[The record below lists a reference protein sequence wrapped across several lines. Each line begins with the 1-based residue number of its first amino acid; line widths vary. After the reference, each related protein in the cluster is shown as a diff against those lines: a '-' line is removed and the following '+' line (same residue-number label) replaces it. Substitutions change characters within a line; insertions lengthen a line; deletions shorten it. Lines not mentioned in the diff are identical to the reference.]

1 MPVDSL
7 VVLRHRGFH
16 HDAPAPQRWSWDI
29 IAAGL
34 LSVML
39 LALLLYHLTSD
50 SVDNE
55 EAAAPLLPSPGTGQ
69 EESPQGGGHER
80 RSTATTAQTTPP
92 SLRAYPGVLVCA
104 TNGLGSARLADALTR
119 LCSHAVYTGDLTL
132 GEDDYG
138 RHYFYAQDE
147 DAFQDFLRVEASV
160 KRYASLS
167 VSLFTEEAAARSPVV
182 RAASRFLV
190 DHALSGVELAARRE
204 PDLSRAVP
212 SCQDLHRIHPDDISL
227 LLRISA
233 SINSTAESIKN
244 ISTLVD
250 KVIFETQQL
259 RLDAMPSVRFA
270 NPYLPFENALQG
282 DVFMRESLSRVWS
295 LRQAVGDG
303 GGASRGW
310 CFTLSLGAIKNFR
323 DTLYGNVVSVVGYD
337 YASLQEVCALL
348 KETHAETNNDSV
360 SRYVKTDYVFYTF
373 DDRDT
378 IFEKVSRILN
388 QFPNLCL
395 AAYDVE
401 LDDVDGYCQEQGV
414 DVGAPLLEL
423 LHAIAFRRPL

>member
-1 MPVDSL
+1 M
-7 VVLRHRGFH
+7 
-16 HDAPAPQRWSWDI
+16 
-29 IAAGL
+29 
-34 LSVML
+34 
-39 LALLLYHLTSD
+39 Y
-50 SVDNE
+50 
-55 EAAAPLLPSPGTGQ
+55 
-69 EESPQGGGHER
+69 
-80 RSTATTAQTTPP
+80 
-92 SLRAYPGVLVCA
+92 
-104 TNGLGSARLADALTR
+104 
-119 LCSHAVYTGDLTL
+119 
-132 GEDDYG
+132 
-138 RHYFYAQDE
+138 E
-147 DAFQDFLRVEASV
+147 DAFQDFLRVKAPV
-160 KRYASLS
+160 KRYVSLP

-204 PDLSRAVP
+204 PDLSGAVP
-212 SCQDLHRIHPDDISL
+212 ACQDLHRIHPDDISL

-233 SINSTAESIKN
+233 SINSTAESIKD

-282 DVFMRESLSRVWS
+282 DVFMVRRERINRESLSRVWS

-310 CFTLSLGAIKNFR
+310 CFTLSLGAIKNYR

-337 YASLQEVCALL
+337 YVSLPEVCALL

-378 IFEKVSRILN
+378 IFEKASEPRVLIPCDRRARAKDTLEGASWTFDSQPPPCQFLVLGGIPSKSGLVLLLLQVSRILS

-423 LHAIAFRRPL
+423 LHAIAFRRAL